1 VDVEAVKRILREI
14 ATSDPAFIRDL
25 FLDALRS
32 DGRVIEAITELLT
45 KNPEAKLRLAETI
58 AGVITLPLNVAT
70 KEDIKRIEERIIGVE
85 NKVVG
90 VENRV
95 TGLENKA
102 AGLDGKVTGLESRMT
117 SLEGRMNNIEKR
129 MISLESRMTSLE
141 GKMTNLENRMTS
153 LENRMINLEGKV
165 ANLDNRMT
173 SLEGRVAKLED
184 EFKDLKN
191 DVRGIKRNVKD
202 IATTLQRLTVDLED
216 SARDWVS
223 YFLRQRG
230 YSCTAERLWVN
241 KSYEFD
247 IYCNAGSIT
256 VVGEAKVRISAN
268 IVSNVFNRIQGLQRG
283 WPDKVSGRLVP
294 VIYALV
300 VDPTAEQRARE
311 LGVWLIESRR
321 ERVTLEEV
329 LQKT

>member
-1 VDVEAVKRILREI
+1 MDVEAVKRILREI

-58 AGVITLPLNVAT
+58 AGVITVPLNVAT
-70 KEDIKRIEERIIGVE
+70 KEDIKRIEERIT
-85 NKVVG
+85 G

-95 TGLENKA
+95 TKLENKMTGLEN
-102 AGLDGKVTGLESRMT
+102 
-117 SLEGRMNNIEKR
+117 R
-129 MISLESRMTSLE
+129 MISLES
-141 GKMTNLENRMTS
+141 
-153 LENRMINLEGKV
+153 KV

-268 IVSNVFNRIQGLQRG
+268 IVSNVFNRVQGLQRG

>member
-1 VDVEAVKRILREI
+1 
-14 ATSDPAFIRDL
+14 
-25 FLDALRS
+25 
-32 DGRVIEAITELLT
+32 
-45 KNPEAKLRLAETI
+45 
-58 AGVITLPLNVAT
+58 VAT

-95 TGLENKA
+95 TGLENKT

-117 SLEGRMNNIEKR
+117 SLEGR
-129 MISLESRMTSLE
+129 
-141 GKMTNLENRMTS
+141 MTNLENRMTS

-268 IVSNVFNRIQGLQRG
+268 IVSNVFNRVQGLQRG

-321 ERVTLEEV
+321 ERITLEEV
-329 LQKT
+329 LQKA

>member
-58 AGVITLPLNVAT
+58 AGVITVPLNVAT

-85 NKVVG
+85 NKVTG
-90 VENRV
+90 VENRI
-95 TGLENKA
+95 TGLEN
-102 AGLDGKVTGLESRMT
+102 
-117 SLEGRMNNIEKR
+117 R
-129 MISLESRMTSLE
+129 MISLE
-141 GKMTNLENRMTS
+141 GKVTNLES
-153 LENRMINLEGKV
+153 
-165 ANLDNRMT
+165 RMT

-268 IVSNVFNRIQGLQRG
+268 IVSSVFNRVQGLQRG
-283 WPDKVSGRLVP
+283 WPGKVSGRLVP

-311 LGVWLIESRR
+311 LGVWLIESKR

>member
-1 VDVEAVKRILREI
+1 
-14 ATSDPAFIRDL
+14 
-25 FLDALRS
+25 
-32 DGRVIEAITELLT
+32 
-45 KNPEAKLRLAETI
+45 
-58 AGVITLPLNVAT
+58 
-70 KEDIKRIEERIIGVE
+70 
-85 NKVVG
+85 
-90 VENRV
+90 
-95 TGLENKA
+95 
-102 AGLDGKVTGLESRMT
+102 
-117 SLEGRMNNIEKR
+117 
-129 MISLESRMTSLE
+129 
-141 GKMTNLENRMTS
+141 MTS

-256 VVGEAKVRISAN
+256 VAGETKVRISAN
-268 IVSNVFNRIQGLQRG
+268 IVSSVFNRVQGLQRG
-283 WPDKVSGRLVP
+283 WPGKVSGRLVP

-321 ERVTLEEV
+321 ERITLEEV
-329 LQKT
+329 LQKA

>member
-1 VDVEAVKRILREI
+1 VDVETVKRILREI

-58 AGVITLPLNVAT
+58 AGVITVPLNVAT

-102 AGLDGKVTGLESRMT
+102 AGLDGKVTG
-117 SLEGRMNNIEKR
+117 
-129 MISLESRMTSLE
+129 LESRMTSLE

-268 IVSNVFNRIQGLQRG
+268 IVSNVFNRVQGLQRG

>member
-1 VDVEAVKRILREI
+1 VDVETVKRVLREI

-70 KEDIKRIEERIIGVE
+70 KEDIKRIEERIT
-85 NKVVG
+85 G

-95 TGLENKA
+95 TK
-102 AGLDGKVTGLESRMT
+102 
-117 SLEGRMNNIEKR
+117 
-129 MISLESRMTSLE
+129 
-141 GKMTNLENRMTS
+141 LENRMTS

-268 IVSNVFNRIQGLQRG
+268 IVSNVFNRVQGLQRG

>member
-70 KEDIKRIEERIIGVE
+70 KEDIKRIEERIT
-85 NKVVG
+85 G

-95 TGLENKA
+95 TKLENKMTGLEN
-102 AGLDGKVTGLESRMT
+102 
-117 SLEGRMNNIEKR
+117 R
-129 MISLESRMTSLE
+129 MISLES
-141 GKMTNLENRMTS
+141 
-153 LENRMINLEGKV
+153 KV

-173 SLEGRVAKLED
+173 NLEGRVAKLED

-268 IVSNVFNRIQGLQRG
+268 IVSNVFNRVQGLQRG

>member
-45 KNPEAKLRLAETI
+45 KNPEAKLRLAEII

-70 KEDIKRIEERIIGVE
+70 KEDIKRIEERIT
-85 NKVVG
+85 G

-95 TGLENKA
+95 TK
-102 AGLDGKVTGLESRMT
+102 
-117 SLEGRMNNIEKR
+117 
-129 MISLESRMTSLE
+129 
-141 GKMTNLENRMTS
+141 LENRMTS

-268 IVSNVFNRIQGLQRG
+268 IVSNVFNRVQGLQRG

>member
-58 AGVITLPLNVAT
+58 AGVITVPLNVAT
-70 KEDIKRIEERIIGVE
+70 KEDIKRIEERIT
-85 NKVVG
+85 G

-95 TGLENKA
+95 TK
-102 AGLDGKVTGLESRMT
+102 
-117 SLEGRMNNIEKR
+117 
-129 MISLESRMTSLE
+129 
-141 GKMTNLENRMTS
+141 LENRMTS

-268 IVSNVFNRIQGLQRG
+268 IVSNVFNRVQGLQRG

>member
-1 VDVEAVKRILREI
+1 MDVEAVKRILREI

-58 AGVITLPLNVAT
+58 AGVITVPLNVAT
-70 KEDIKRIEERIIGVE
+70 KEDIKRIEERIT
-85 NKVVG
+85 G

-95 TGLENKA
+95 TKLENKMTGLEN
-102 AGLDGKVTGLESRMT
+102 
-117 SLEGRMNNIEKR
+117 R
-129 MISLESRMTSLE
+129 MISLES
-141 GKMTNLENRMTS
+141 
-153 LENRMINLEGKV
+153 KV

>member
-1 VDVEAVKRILREI
+1 MDVEAVKRILREI

-70 KEDIKRIEERIIGVE
+70 KEDIKRIEERIT
-85 NKVVG
+85 G

-95 TGLENKA
+95 TKLENKMTGLEN
-102 AGLDGKVTGLESRMT
+102 
-117 SLEGRMNNIEKR
+117 R
-129 MISLESRMTSLE
+129 MISLES
-141 GKMTNLENRMTS
+141 
-153 LENRMINLEGKV
+153 KV

-173 SLEGRVAKLED
+173 NLEGRVAKLED

-268 IVSNVFNRIQGLQRG
+268 IVSNVFNRVQGLQRG

>member
-1 VDVEAVKRILREI
+1 VDVETVKRILREI

-58 AGVITLPLNVAT
+58 AGVITVPLNVAT

-90 VENRV
+90 IENRI
-95 TGLENKA
+95 TGLENKT
-102 AGLDGKVTGLESRMT
+102 AGLDSKVIGLESRMT
-117 SLEGRMNNIEKR
+117 SLEGR
-129 MISLESRMTSLE
+129 
-141 GKMTNLENRMTS
+141 MTNLENRMTS
-153 LENRMINLEGKV
+153 LENRMTNLESKV

-268 IVSNVFNRIQGLQRG
+268 IVSNVFNRVQGLQRG

-321 ERVTLEEV
+321 ERITLEEV
-329 LQKT
+329 LQKA

>member
-32 DGRVIEAITELLT
+32 DGRVIEAITELLI

-70 KEDIKRIEERIIGVE
+70 KEDIKRIEERIT
-85 NKVVG
+85 G

-95 TGLENKA
+95 TKLENKMTGLEN
-102 AGLDGKVTGLESRMT
+102 
-117 SLEGRMNNIEKR
+117 R
-129 MISLESRMTSLE
+129 MISLES
-141 GKMTNLENRMTS
+141 
-153 LENRMINLEGKV
+153 KV

-268 IVSNVFNRIQGLQRG
+268 IVSNVFNRVQGLQRG

>member
-70 KEDIKRIEERIIGVE
+70 KEDIKRIEERIT
-85 NKVVG
+85 G

-95 TGLENKA
+95 TKLENKMTGLEN
-102 AGLDGKVTGLESRMT
+102 
-117 SLEGRMNNIEKR
+117 R
-129 MISLESRMTSLE
+129 MISLES
-141 GKMTNLENRMTS
+141 
-153 LENRMINLEGKV
+153 KV

-173 SLEGRVAKLED
+173 NLEGRVAKLED

-329 LQKT
+329 LQKA

>member
-1 VDVEAVKRILREI
+1 VDVETVKRILREI

-58 AGVITLPLNVAT
+58 AGVITVPLNVAT
-70 KEDIKRIEERIIGVE
+70 KEDIKRIEERIT
-85 NKVVG
+85 G

-95 TGLENKA
+95 TKLENKMTGLEN
-102 AGLDGKVTGLESRMT
+102 
-117 SLEGRMNNIEKR
+117 R
-129 MISLESRMTSLE
+129 MISLES
-141 GKMTNLENRMTS
+141 
-153 LENRMINLEGKV
+153 KV

-268 IVSNVFNRIQGLQRG
+268 IVSSVFNRVQGLQRG

>member
-1 VDVEAVKRILREI
+1 MDVEAVKRILREI

-90 VENRV
+90 IENRI
-95 TGLENKA
+95 TGLENKT
-102 AGLDGKVTGLESRMT
+102 AGLDSKVIGLESRMT
-117 SLEGRMNNIEKR
+117 SLEGRM
-129 MISLESRMTSLE
+129 
-141 GKMTNLENRMTS
+141 TNLENRMTG
-153 LENRMINLEGKV
+153 LENRMTNLESKV

-230 YSCTAERLWVN
+230 YNCTAERLWVN

-268 IVSNVFNRIQGLQRG
+268 IVSNVFNRVQGLQRG

>member
-1 VDVEAVKRILREI
+1 MDVEAVKRILREI

-70 KEDIKRIEERIIGVE
+70 KEDIKRIEERIT
-85 NKVVG
+85 G

-95 TGLENKA
+95 TKLENKM
-102 AGLDGKVTGLESRMT
+102 TG
-117 SLEGRMNNIEKR
+117 
-129 MISLESRMTSLE
+129 
-141 GKMTNLENRMTS
+141 

-191 DVRGIKRNVKD
+191 DVRGIKSNVKD
-202 IATTLQRLTVDLED
+202 IAITLQRLTVDLED

>member
-1 VDVEAVKRILREI
+1 MDVETIKRILREI

-25 FLDALRS
+25 FLDALKS

-58 AGVITLPLNVAT
+58 AGVITVPLNVAT

-85 NKVVG
+85 NRVTKL
-90 VENRV
+90 ENKM
-95 TGLENKA
+95 TGLEN
-102 AGLDGKVTGLESRMT
+102 
-117 SLEGRMNNIEKR
+117 R
-129 MISLESRMTSLE
+129 MISLES
-141 GKMTNLENRMTS
+141 
-153 LENRMINLEGKV
+153 KV

>member
-1 VDVEAVKRILREI
+1 VDVETIKRILREI

-25 FLDALRS
+25 FLDALKS
-32 DGRVIEAITELLT
+32 DGKVIEAITELLT

-58 AGVITLPLNVAT
+58 AGVITVPLNVAT
-70 KEDIKRIEERIIGVE
+70 KEDIKRIEERIT
-85 NKVVG
+85 G

-95 TGLENKA
+95 TKLENKMTGLEN
-102 AGLDGKVTGLESRMT
+102 
-117 SLEGRMNNIEKR
+117 R
-129 MISLESRMTSLE
+129 MISLES
-141 GKMTNLENRMTS
+141 
-153 LENRMINLEGKV
+153 KV

-230 YSCTAERLWVN
+230 YNCTAERLWVN

-268 IVSNVFNRIQGLQRG
+268 IVSNVFNRVQGLQRG
-283 WPDKVSGRLVP
+283 WPGKVSGRLVP

>member
-58 AGVITLPLNVAT
+58 AGVITVPLNVAT
-70 KEDIKRIEERIIGVE
+70 KEDIKRIEERIT
-85 NKVVG
+85 G

-95 TGLENKA
+95 TKLENKMTGLEN
-102 AGLDGKVTGLESRMT
+102 
-117 SLEGRMNNIEKR
+117 R
-129 MISLESRMTSLE
+129 MISLES
-141 GKMTNLENRMTS
+141 
-153 LENRMINLEGKV
+153 KV

>member
-70 KEDIKRIEERIIGVE
+70 KEDIKRIEERIT
-85 NKVVG
+85 G

-95 TGLENKA
+95 TKLENKMTGLEN
-102 AGLDGKVTGLESRMT
+102 
-117 SLEGRMNNIEKR
+117 R
-129 MISLESRMTSLE
+129 MISLES
-141 GKMTNLENRMTS
+141 
-153 LENRMINLEGKV
+153 KV

>member
-58 AGVITLPLNVAT
+58 AGVITVPLNVAT

-90 VENRV
+90 VENRI
-95 TGLENKA
+95 TGLENKT

-117 SLEGRMNNIEKR
+117 SLEGRM
-129 MISLESRMTSLE
+129 
-141 GKMTNLENRMTS
+141 TNLENRMTS
-153 LENRMINLEGKV
+153 LENRMTNLESKV

-268 IVSNVFNRIQGLQRG
+268 IVSNVFNRVQGLQRG

>member
-1 VDVEAVKRILREI
+1 VDVETIKRILREI

-25 FLDALRS
+25 FLDALKS

-58 AGVITLPLNVAT
+58 AGVITVPLNVAT

-85 NKVVG
+85 NRVTKL
-90 VENRV
+90 ENKM
-95 TGLENKA
+95 TGLEN
-102 AGLDGKVTGLESRMT
+102 
-117 SLEGRMNNIEKR
+117 R
-129 MISLESRMTSLE
+129 MISLES
-141 GKMTNLENRMTS
+141 
-153 LENRMINLEGKV
+153 KV

>member
-70 KEDIKRIEERIIGVE
+70 KEDIKRIEERIT
-85 NKVVG
+85 G

-95 TGLENKA
+95 TKLENKMTGLEN
-102 AGLDGKVTGLESRMT
+102 
-117 SLEGRMNNIEKR
+117 R
-129 MISLESRMTSLE
+129 MISLES
-141 GKMTNLENRMTS
+141 
-153 LENRMINLEGKV
+153 KV

-268 IVSNVFNRIQGLQRG
+268 IVSNVFNRVQGLQRG

>member
-58 AGVITLPLNVAT
+58 AGVITVPLNVAT

-90 VENRV
+90 IENRI
-95 TGLENKA
+95 TGLENKT
-102 AGLDGKVTGLESRMT
+102 AGLDSKVIGLESRMT
-117 SLEGRMNNIEKR
+117 SLEGRM
-129 MISLESRMTSLE
+129 
-141 GKMTNLENRMTS
+141 TNLENRMTG
-153 LENRMINLEGKV
+153 LENRMTNLESKV

>member
-1 VDVEAVKRILREI
+1 MDVETVKRILREI

-58 AGVITLPLNVAT
+58 AGVITVPLNVAT
-70 KEDIKRIEERIIGVE
+70 KEDIKRIEERIT
-85 NKVVG
+85 G

-95 TGLENKA
+95 TKLENKMTGLEN
-102 AGLDGKVTGLESRMT
+102 
-117 SLEGRMNNIEKR
+117 R
-129 MISLESRMTSLE
+129 MISLES
-141 GKMTNLENRMTS
+141 
-153 LENRMINLEGKV
+153 KV

-268 IVSNVFNRIQGLQRG
+268 IVSSVFNRVQGLQRG

>member
-1 VDVEAVKRILREI
+1 MDVETVKRILREI

-58 AGVITLPLNVAT
+58 AGVITVPLNVAT
-70 KEDIKRIEERIIGVE
+70 KEDIKRIEERIT
-85 NKVVG
+85 G

-95 TGLENKA
+95 TKLENKMTGLEN
-102 AGLDGKVTGLESRMT
+102 
-117 SLEGRMNNIEKR
+117 R
-129 MISLESRMTSLE
+129 MISLES
-141 GKMTNLENRMTS
+141 
-153 LENRMINLEGKV
+153 KV

>member
-1 VDVEAVKRILREI
+1 MDVEAVKRILREI

-58 AGVITLPLNVAT
+58 AGVITVPLNVAT
-70 KEDIKRIEERIIGVE
+70 KEDIKRIEERIT
-85 NKVVG
+85 G

-95 TGLENKA
+95 TKLENKMTGLEN
-102 AGLDGKVTGLESRMT
+102 
-117 SLEGRMNNIEKR
+117 R
-129 MISLESRMTSLE
+129 MISLES
-141 GKMTNLENRMTS
+141 
-153 LENRMINLEGKV
+153 KV

-268 IVSNVFNRIQGLQRG
+268 IVSNVFNRVQGLQRG

-300 VDPTAEQRARE
+300 VDPTAERRARE

>member
-1 VDVEAVKRILREI
+1 MDVEAVKRILREI

-102 AGLDGKVTGLESRMT
+102 AGLDGKVTG
-117 SLEGRMNNIEKR
+117 
-129 MISLESRMTSLE
+129 LESRMTSLE

-268 IVSNVFNRIQGLQRG
+268 IVSNVFNRVQRLQRG

-321 ERVTLEEV
+321 ERITLEEV
-329 LQKT
+329 LQKA

>member
-1 VDVEAVKRILREI
+1 MDVEAVKRILREI

-58 AGVITLPLNVAT
+58 AGVITVPLNVAT

-85 NKVVG
+85 NKVTG
-90 VENRV
+90 VENRI
-95 TGLENKA
+95 TGLENRMIS
-102 AGLDGKVTGLESRMT
+102 LEGKVTNLESRMT
-117 SLEGRMNNIEKR
+117 SLEGRMNNIE
-129 MISLESRMTSLE
+129 
-141 GKMTNLENRMTS
+141 NRMTS
-153 LENRMINLEGKV
+153 LENRMTNIENKV
-165 ANLDNRMT
+165 TNLDNRMI

-268 IVSNVFNRIQGLQRG
+268 IVSSVFNRVQGLQRG
-283 WPDKVSGRLVP
+283 WPGKVSGRLVP

-321 ERVTLEEV
+321 ERITLEEV
-329 LQKT
+329 LQKA

>member
-1 VDVEAVKRILREI
+1 MDVEAVKRILREI

-90 VENRV
+90 IENRI
-95 TGLENKA
+95 TGLENKT
-102 AGLDGKVTGLESRMT
+102 AGLDSKVIGLESRMT
-117 SLEGRMNNIEKR
+117 SLEGRM
-129 MISLESRMTSLE
+129 
-141 GKMTNLENRMTS
+141 TNLENRMTG
-153 LENRMINLEGKV
+153 LENRMTNLESKV

-268 IVSNVFNRIQGLQRG
+268 IVSNVFNRVQGLQRG

>member
-1 VDVEAVKRILREI
+1 VDVEAIKRILREI

-25 FLDALRS
+25 FLDALRN

-58 AGVITLPLNVAT
+58 AGVITVPLNVAT
-70 KEDIKRIEERIIGVE
+70 KEDIKRIEERIT
-85 NKVVG
+85 G

-95 TGLENKA
+95 TKLENKMMGLEN
-102 AGLDGKVTGLESRMT
+102 
-117 SLEGRMNNIEKR
+117 R
-129 MISLESRMTSLE
+129 MISLES
-141 GKMTNLENRMTS
+141 
-153 LENRMINLEGKV
+153 KV

-216 SARDWVS
+216 SARDWVL

-256 VVGEAKVRISAN
+256 VAGEAKVRISAN
-268 IVSNVFNRIQGLQRG
+268 IVSSVFNRVQGLQRG
-283 WPDKVSGRLVP
+283 WPGKVSGRLVP

-321 ERVTLEEV
+321 ERITLEEV
-329 LQKT
+329 FQKA

>member
-1 VDVEAVKRILREI
+1 MDVEAVKRILREI

-58 AGVITLPLNVAT
+58 AGVITVPLNVAT
-70 KEDIKRIEERIIGVE
+70 KEDIKRIEERIT
-85 NKVVG
+85 G

-95 TGLENKA
+95 TKLENKMTGLEN
-102 AGLDGKVTGLESRMT
+102 
-117 SLEGRMNNIEKR
+117 R
-129 MISLESRMTSLE
+129 MISLES
-141 GKMTNLENRMTS
+141 
-153 LENRMINLEGKV
+153 KV

-230 YSCTAERLWVN
+230 YSCTAEHLWVN

>member
-1 VDVEAVKRILREI
+1 VDVETVKRILREI

-58 AGVITLPLNVAT
+58 AGVITVPLNVAT

-102 AGLDGKVTGLESRMT
+102 AGLDGKVTG
-117 SLEGRMNNIEKR
+117 
-129 MISLESRMTSLE
+129 LESRMTSLE

-191 DVRGIKRNVKD
+191 DVRGIKSNVKD

-256 VVGEAKVRISAN
+256 VVGEAKVRAGAG
-268 IVSNVFNRIQGLQRG
+268 IVEDVLHRAQELQHRR
-283 WPDKVSGRLVP
+283 PDKVSGRLVP
-294 VIYALV
+294 VLYTMLA
-300 VDPTAEQRARE
+300 DPSARQRARE
-311 LGVWLIESRR
+311 LKVWLIENNR
-321 ERVTLEEV
+321 ELVALEEV
-329 LQKT
+329 LQ

>member
-70 KEDIKRIEERIIGVE
+70 KEDIKRIEERIT
-85 NKVVG
+85 G

-95 TGLENKA
+95 TKLENKM
-102 AGLDGKVTGLESRMT
+102 TG
-117 SLEGRMNNIEKR
+117 
-129 MISLESRMTSLE
+129 
-141 GKMTNLENRMTS
+141 
-153 LENRMINLEGKV
+153 LENRMISLEGKV

-268 IVSNVFNRIQGLQRG
+268 IVSSVFNRVQGLQRG
-283 WPDKVSGRLVP
+283 WPGKVSGRLVP

>member
-58 AGVITLPLNVAT
+58 AGVITVPLNVAT
-70 KEDIKRIEERIIGVE
+70 KEDIKRIEERIT
-85 NKVVG
+85 G

-95 TGLENKA
+95 TKLENKMTGLEN
-102 AGLDGKVTGLESRMT
+102 
-117 SLEGRMNNIEKR
+117 R
-129 MISLESRMTSLE
+129 MISLES
-141 GKMTNLENRMTS
+141 
-153 LENRMINLEGKV
+153 KV

-268 IVSNVFNRIQGLQRG
+268 IVSNVFNRVQGLQRG

>member
-1 VDVEAVKRILREI
+1 MDVEAVKRILREI

-117 SLEGRMNNIEKR
+117 SLEG
-129 MISLESRMTSLE
+129 
-141 GKMTNLENRMTS
+141 KMTNLENRMTS

-191 DVRGIKRNVKD
+191 DVRGIKSNVKD